1 MSRLSALAGLFGLV
15 ALATAGATAP
25 ATASQDLPAATAQQ
39 LEGQDLTFAMTAA
52 KQRRLYMMQETMRQQ
67 QRGRGGPA
75 YGRGYGPR
83 PYYGR
88 PGYGPR
94 PYYGRPGYGPPPGYG
109 YRRYDRY

>member
-15 ALATAGATAP
+15 VLASTGASAP
-25 ATASQDLPAATAQQ
+25 AAASEALPAEAAQR
-39 LEGQDLTFAMTAA
+39 LDGRDLAFTMTAA
-52 KQRRLYMMQETMRQQ
+52 KQRRLYMMQETARQ
-67 QRGRGGPA
+67 QRGRGGPG

-83 PYYGR
+83 PSYGR